1 MKRPSLKDRGDLTTL
16 LRGSEPAAAPASTV
30 KPSKQYAG
38 KPAKR
43 QTGNK
48 PTMTVDDALVKA
60 TFYLSLADL
69 QMLETART
77 KRRAETGRRRGVDLS
92 ALVREAVRARFGR

>member
-16 LRGSEPAAAPASTV
+16 LRGSDPVAAPASAA

-38 KPAKR
+38 KTAKR
-43 QTGNK
+43 QAGKK
-48 PTMTVDDALVKA
+48 PTKAADAALVKA

-69 QMLETART
+69 QVLETARA